1 MKARIRENNSLI
13 IIAETDFEEEYLRRY
28 SSQDLNKAWLKHGL
42 SVADLIGLV
51 IETVPMAL
59 EDTI

>member
-13 IIAETDFEEEYLRRY
+13 IIAETDFEEEYLKRY

-42 SVADLIGLV
+42 GVADLIGLV